1 MYVLSNRFHPSH
13 RLFSRLKNHS
23 TVSLT
28 IPLGDYVFLLLIS
41 SNLVSG
47 CRPRFCLFV
56 CLFVVFVV
64 VVVVVV
70 VFCCCCFLGG
80 EAIPE

>member
-1 MYVLSNRFHPSH
+1 M
-13 RLFSRLKNHS
+13 
-23 TVSLT
+23 
-28 IPLGDYVFLLLIS
+28 LIS

-64 VVVVVV
+64 FVVVVVL
-70 VFCCCCFLGG
+70 FLLLFFLGG
-80 EAIPE
+80 GYSGIGMAGVIRIILPFRA